1 MMVMGADCVF
11 GGDSFLGAAREESKG
26 QAERAAAGN
35 CQVVMAASSAFS
47 GKE

>member
-1 MMVMGADCVF
+1 MVMGADCVF

-26 QAERAAAGN
+26 QAEAAAGN
-35 CQVVMAASSAFS
+35 CQVVVAASSVFS